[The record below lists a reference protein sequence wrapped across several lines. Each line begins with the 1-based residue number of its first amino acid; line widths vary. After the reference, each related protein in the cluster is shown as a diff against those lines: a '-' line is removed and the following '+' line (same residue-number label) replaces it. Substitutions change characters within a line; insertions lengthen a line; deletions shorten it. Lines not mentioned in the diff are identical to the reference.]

1 MDNSQA
7 KYQRIGELEE
17 ENARL
22 RALMEKDSRR
32 SSQRAPKLPR
42 ISEEER
48 TPLVLALLERIHYQ
62 HEQIGI
68 LKDEIARLKG
78 QNPRPKIKPSRL
90 EKSRRKGKKKAKR
103 KRPGSAK
110 RSKTADLEI
119 HEVKRIQPEDLPKGS
134 RFKGYQEYTVQELT
148 ISVYNT
154 LYRLERWTTPAG
166 ENRVGKLPRQA
177 GDGHFGPDLVRY
189 VLYQYCHAQVT
200 QPLIVEQLRELG
212 IDISTGQVNR
222 IITEAKQDFHAEK
235 DELLRAG
242 LEVSNYIHVDD
253 TGARHEG
260 QNGYC
265 THIGNELFAW
275 FESRPSKSRINFLE
289 LLRAGHEEYV
299 INAGAL
305 AYMRAHQLPQAQ
317 LAQLEELT
325 NRSIENQAQWHL
337 TLEQLDL
344 TSPRH
349 VRIATEGTLLGSVV
363 DHGPN
368 PDLVIMSDDA
378 GQFDVLL
385 HVLCWIHAE
394 RTISKLI
401 GLGPQQRRALDQT
414 RSSIWDFYAALKAYK
429 QAPSREQ
436 KVVLEQRFEEIF
448 TTQTCFAT
456 LNLALKRLYRNKSEL
471 LLVLQRPDLPLH
483 NNLSERDI
491 REYVKKRKISGSTR
505 SDEGRRCR
513 DTFTSL
519 KKTCRKL
526 GISFWEYLADR
537 IRGQASIPPLSQLI
551 RQRAEQLWA

>member
-1 MDNSQA
+1 MENSQA
-7 KYQRIGELEE
+7 KEQRIDELEE

-22 RALMEKDSRR
+22 RTLMGQDSGT
-32 SSQRAPKLPR
+32 SSHRAPKLPQ
-42 ISEEER
+42 IAEEER
-48 TPLVLALLERIHYQ
+48 TPLVLALLEMIHYQ
-62 HEQIGI
+62 QEQIGI

-78 QNPRPKIKPSRL
+78 QNPRPKIRPSRL
-90 EKSRRKGKKKAKR
+90 EKSRRKGKKKAKG
-103 KRPGSAK
+103 KRPGSTK
-110 RSKTADLEI
+110 RSKTAELKID
-119 HEVKRIQPEDLPKGS
+119 EVKQIRPEDLPKGS

-148 ISVYNT
+148 IGTHNT
-154 LYRLERWTTPAG
+154 LYRLERWKTPAG

-189 VLYQYCHAQVT
+189 VLYQYSHAQVT

-222 IITEAKQDFHAEK
+222 IITEGKQDFHTEK

-289 LLRAGHEEYV
+289 LLRAGREEYV
-299 INAGAL
+299 INAEAL

-317 LAQLEELT
+317 LAQLKKLI
-325 NRSIENQAQWHL
+325 NRRIENQAQWHL

-349 VRIATEGTLLGSVV
+349 VRIATEGALLGTVV

-378 GQFDVLL
+378 GQFDVLR
-385 HVLCWIHAE
+385 HALCWIHAE

-401 GLGPQQRRALDQT
+401 GLGPRQRRVLEKT
-414 RSSIWDFYAALKAYK
+414 RASIWDFYTALKEYK
-429 QAPSREQ
+429 QAPSRKQ
-436 KVVLEQRFEEIF
+436 KAVLEQRFEEIF

-505 SDEGRRCR
+505 SGEGRRCR

-537 IRGQASIPPLSQLI
+537 ISGHARIPPLSQLI